1 MISMVRPSFFRSIW
15 MAVTPSVVPATLKS
29 ISPWKSSTPWMSV
42 KVRQVPV
49 SLSEMRPQEM
59 PATGRL
65 MGTPASIRAS
75 VEPQMEAWE
84 VEPLEETT
92 SETTRMAYGNS
103 STDGITGSRAFSA
116 SAPWPISRRP
126 GERAALASPTE

>member
-1 MISMVRPSFFRSIW
+1 
-15 MAVTPSVVPATLKS
+15 
-29 ISPWKSSTPWMSV
+29 
-42 KVRQVPV
+42 
-49 SLSEMRPQEM
+49 M

-103 STDGITGSRAFSA
+103 STDGMTGSRAFSA

-126 GERAALASPTE
+126 GLLDAFASPTE